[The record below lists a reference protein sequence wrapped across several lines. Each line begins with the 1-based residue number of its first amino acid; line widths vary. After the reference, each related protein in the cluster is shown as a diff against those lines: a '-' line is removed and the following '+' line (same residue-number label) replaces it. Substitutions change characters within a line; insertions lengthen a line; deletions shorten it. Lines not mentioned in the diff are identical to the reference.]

1 MCNSK
6 FQFGSGA
13 EAAKVTL
20 SKDGALIIERN
31 ARTLEAAKR
40 LSDYLDALDCLTNEQ
55 NNKLIELMLDNLTE
69 AEKGAFLAGAGM
81 AAAALSE
88 STEAENK
95 RDTKI
100 LQ

>member
-6 FQFGSGA
+6 FQLESGA

-40 LSDYLDALDCLTNEQ
+40 LSDYLNTLESLTSEQ
-55 NNKLIELMLDNLTE
+55 HNKLIELMLDNLTE

-81 AAAALSE
+81 AAAAISDSE
-88 STEAENK
+88 GKENN
-95 RDTKI
+95 RDGKLI
-100 LQ
+100 Q

>member
-31 ARTLEAAKR
+31 AQTLEAAKR
-40 LSDYLDALDCLTNEQ
+40 LSDYLNTLESLTNEQ

-69 AEKGAFLAGAGM
+69 AKKGAFLAGAGM
-81 AAAALSE
+81 TAAAISE
-88 STEAENK
+88 SEEAEKK
-95 RDTKI
+95 RDTKL